1 MNDIAAFLRAINA
14 LENIRQSE
22 AYIRTAR
29 ERGYGGGADQ
39 LRLAREEI
47 QDAIEVLAAV
57 GLHADAVA
65 DLNQA
70 MRNAAP
76 VEARYRPDLDLA
88 LAALQRARGRILAQ
102 QPAGATSPPG

>member
-1 MNDIAAFLRAINA
+1 M
-14 LENIRQSE
+14 
-22 AYIRTAR
+22 
-29 ERGYGGGADQ
+29 
-39 LRLAREEI
+39 RLAREEI

-76 VEARYRPDLDLA
+76 VQARYGPDLDLA
-88 LAALQRARGRILAQ
+88 IEALQRARGRILAQ
-102 QPAGATSPPG
+102 PSAGATSPGQE

>member
-1 MNDIAAFLRAINA
+1 M
-14 LENIRQSE
+14 
-22 AYIRTAR
+22 
-29 ERGYGGGADQ
+29 ERGYAHGSEQ

-76 VEARYRPDLDLA
+76 AQSRYRADLDLV
-88 LAALQRARGRILAQ
+88 LAALQRARGRILAEP
-102 QPAGATSPPG
+102 PADTTSPG